1 MVTDSVDIE
10 EKNITAEKMSET
22 LQKTLGINSEQ
33 EGNYKI
39 IKLNKDF
46 NKEVK
51 TITHLLNLIE

>member
-1 MVTDSVDIE
+1 
-10 EKNITAEKMSET
+10 MSET